1 MLLLSASGVHY
12 SMLNT
17 GGNTG
22 WFARKQQGAK
32 TTLRT
37 VSRTRA
43 NLEGKGKSVGSGNHT
58 MQIVHE
64 SMLFQNRQ

>member
-22 WFARKQQGAK
+22 WWQQGAK

>member
-43 NLEGKGKSVGSGNHT
+43 NLVKRVYNMLKKAKNKG
-58 MQIVHE
+58 
-64 SMLFQNRQ
+64 L